1 MQIFLLDATAVAG
14 EQLHALAR
22 TLPPMR
28 RADAERG
35 RRKGY
40 YEQSVLGFCLVR
52 YAVGQIAPLTDATS
66 WTYGENGKPRLTQGS
81 PYFNLSHTAYGIAVA
96 VDEVGEV
103 GIDLQEI
110 TPHPTLATRTLSPT
124 EHRLVEL
131 SDDPADEFIRLWSA
145 KEAKVKYTG
154 EGIRSL
160 SELRNVTTDGVQ
172 SARVILGGVPH
183 WLSACPAAEMPHITY
198 VTAAQ
203 LTATK

>member
-22 TLPPMR
+22 TLPPSR

-35 RRKGY
+35 RREGY
-40 YEQSVLGFCLVR
+40 FAQSVLGFCLVR
-52 YAVGQIAPLTDATS
+52 YAVRQIAPTASADV
-66 WTYGENGKPRLTQGS
+66 WMYGPNGKPHLPSGL
-81 PYFNLSHTAYGIAVA
+81 PCFNLSHTPHGVAVA
-96 VDEVGEV
+96 VDAATEV
-103 GIDLQEI
+103 GIDLEQI
-110 TPHPTLATRTLSPT
+110 SPHPSLARRVLT
-124 EHRLVEL
+124 EAEQQSVALA
-131 SDDPADEFIRLWSA
+131 SDPDSEFIRLWSA

-172 SARVILGGVPH
+172 SARVILGDIPH
-183 WLSACPAAEMPHITY
+183 WLSACPAAEMPHVTY

>member
-1 MQIFLLDATAVAG
+1 MRIFLLDMSGVTA
-14 EQLHALAR
+14 EQVEALAH

-28 RADAERG
+28 RADAERCK
-35 RRKGY
+35 RKGY

-52 YAVGQIAPLTDATS
+52 YAVRQIAPVADTES
-66 WTYGENGKPRLTQGS
+66 WLYGRNGKPRLTQGF
-81 PYFNLSHTAYGIAVA
+81 PFFNLSHTHYGVAVA

-103 GIDLQEI
+103 GIDLEEI
-110 TPHPTLATRTLSPT
+110 TPHPTLATRALSPA
-124 EHRLVEL
+124 EERLAIL
-131 SDDPADEFIRLWSA
+131 SDDPTSELIRFWSA

-172 SARVILGGVPH
+172 SERICLGGFPH
-183 WLSACPAAEMPHITY
+183 WLSVCPTAEMPPITY

-203 LTATK
+203 LLALQ